1 MSKKSLKI
9 ILIMAILFIIA
20 LAPSIFAENDVDK
33 IDLKDETIAV
43 SEGNIEDEK
52 NQKDQYLYDGIIV
65 ILVLEIVLIVV
76 AIILKNKENKD
87 KMLIFL
93 VGVVVGMIVAT
104 VGYYMYIKSHE
115 AQLNNNNNKVISQS
129 IE

>member
-1 MSKKSLKI
+1 MSKKNLKI

-43 SEGNIEDEK
+43 SEENIKDEK
-52 NQKDQYLYDGIIV
+52 NEKDQYLYDGIIV

-76 AIILKNKENKD
+76 AIILKNKANKD